1 MAIAD
6 EIMDSDEDVAANQL
20 VPSAA
25 KRPQLPEL
33 ESDMT
38 TKNQV
43 T

>member
-25 KRPQLPEL
+25 KRP
-33 ESDMT
+33 
-38 TKNQV
+38 
-43 T
+43 